1 MASMLAIPIR
11 TQHCAC
17 STIARTRILLRENL
31 PSPCLMG
38 EVASVYAPL
47 GYHWIMFLTVAQT
60 QVFEKYATKIGTADE
75 LDRYQPA
82 LS

>member
-1 MASMLAIPIR
+1 
-11 TQHCAC
+11 
-17 STIARTRILLRENL
+17 
-31 PSPCLMG
+31 
-38 EVASVYAPL
+38 
-47 GYHWIMFLTVAQT
+47 MFLTVAQT